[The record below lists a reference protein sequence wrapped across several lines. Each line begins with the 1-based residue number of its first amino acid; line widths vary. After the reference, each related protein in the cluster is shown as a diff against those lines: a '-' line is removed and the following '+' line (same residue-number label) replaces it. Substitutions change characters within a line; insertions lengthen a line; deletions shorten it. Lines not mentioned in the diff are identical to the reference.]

1 MCVRKPAFAGVFA
14 LVVALAGCAGLTAAI
29 ARFEERAD
37 PVIQAACAGFRQA
50 ETSPLVRLAL
60 AGGTMAAN
68 AATGGAAG
76 PIVALLHSYGD
87 AYCSAGPPAGDT
99 TTPMQQRNWLL
110 DVMKGMLE
118 TAHGM
123 R

>member
-1 MCVRKPAFAGVFA
+1 MRNRKPALAGVFA
-14 LVVALAGCAGLTAAI
+14 LVLLAGCAGLTAAI

-50 ETSPLVRLAL
+50 ETSPLVRLAI

-68 AATGGAAG
+68 VATSGAAG
-76 PIVALLHSYGD
+76 PVVALLRSYGD
-87 AYCSAGPPAGDT
+87 AYCREGPPAGDMT
-99 TTPMQQRNWLL
+99 TSMQQREWLL
-110 DVMKGMLE
+110 NDVMKGMLD
-118 TAHGM
+118 AARGI